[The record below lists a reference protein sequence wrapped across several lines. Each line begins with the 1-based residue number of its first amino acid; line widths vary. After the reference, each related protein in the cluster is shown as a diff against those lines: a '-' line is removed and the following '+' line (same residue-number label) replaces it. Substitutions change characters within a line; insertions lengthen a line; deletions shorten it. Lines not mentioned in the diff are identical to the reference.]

1 MIFAQ
6 LRTLLLPL
14 ASHLVLTTTTLAHT
28 DHPSNW
34 TPQQTNPVDTLWAST
49 NAAVPIVTREQHTP
63 LPNLVPVQLSRKPQ
77 QLVTHTQTI
86 GLPTPQQPQGVLPFI
101 NPLSIIVILCAVQGF
116 ISTFTTSPFS
126 FQMSSSPKPSGSST
140 SSSSPKPSSSSSSP
154 TPKPSSPQPI
164 PTISANA
171 WMSFFLFC
179 CLILII
185 LQGPLG
191 LTGGGALPGVAQW
204 AQWPNFGGGGGGGG
218 GWWGGW
224 NGLSSGLGLGG
235 APGCVGV
242 MAGVVPWCQPQVH
255 QLPPQPHLVPPLPQ
269 VQIQQIVQNAPLP
282 PHYPPPRQRIVSH
295 QAAAGVGAQMGGQ
308 GGFATPEGGGG
319 WSWYANGPSPA
330 SPGVVRQYTGGKFIF
345 SFLLWYT
352 DQHNVHKS
360 TIHRSSDQSNIN
372 VQVFNYKS
380 QPVPNNQLT
389 LTHKFPTNLT
399 PTLTPNILHTDVQS
413 TNHGFALLLLL
424 MPNHTLPAA
433 LERCMNLLLVLMP
446 IGTNNR
452 ILTFSGTDITLTA
465 ITKPDNSTWLIP
477 NATFMQTHQ
486 HTDINTNKQVW
497 MGTSKP
503 RFKGKGNPY
512 ALYILL
518 PSRRY
523 LVLLKLYYLQ
533 HRL

>member
-126 FQMSSSPKPSGSST
+126 FQMSSSSKPSGSST

-330 SPGVVRQYTGGKFIF
+330 SPGVVRQYTGRKFIF

-380 QPVPNNQLT
+380 QPVPNNQVSL
-389 LTHKFPTNLT
+389 FP
-399 PTLTPNILHTDVQS
+399 
-413 TNHGFALLLLL
+413 
-424 MPNHTLPAA
+424 
-433 LERCMNLLLVLMP
+433 
-446 IGTNNR
+446 
-452 ILTFSGTDITLTA
+452 
-465 ITKPDNSTWLIP
+465 
-477 NATFMQTHQ
+477 
-486 HTDINTNKQVW
+486 
-497 MGTSKP
+497 
-503 RFKGKGNPY
+503 
-512 ALYILL
+512 
-518 PSRRY
+518 PSR
-523 LVLLKLYYLQ
+523 LPLG
-533 HRL
+533 